1 MVDEYIVREPRQ
13 AQALLHPARLRIWLA
28 FDAPKTSAQV
38 ARELG
43 EPPNRIGHHVRRLL
57 QLGLLVVCSRRGRR
71 VFLER
76 KARNLKIPFS
86 LTPYSDLEEVMRLA
100 SAEILQLLRQA
111 VVDWHPQADD
121 AFLLAG
127 EDLPRLSRS
136 PVKFL
141 DLTLTLEQVVMLE
154 EMLRKLSEDN
164 QGKGAGRRYR
174 LGVIL
179 VPKS

>member
-13 AQALLHPARLRIWLA
+13 VQALLHSVRLRILLA
-28 FDAPKTSAQV
+28 FDSPKTSAQV

-43 EPPNRIGHHVRRLL
+43 EPPNRIGHHVRLLL
-57 QLGLLVVCSRRGRR
+57 QLGLLVVCYRRGRR

-100 SAEILQLLRQA
+100 STEILQLLRQA
-111 VVDWHPQADD
+111 VVYWRQQADD
-121 AFLLAG
+121 EFLLVG
-127 EDLPRLSRS
+127 EDLPRLPRS
-136 PVKFL
+136 PVKLL
-141 DLTLTLEQVVMLE
+141 DLTLTFEQIVTLE

-164 QGKGAGRRYR
+164 ECKGVGQRYK
-174 LGVIL
+174 LGVL
-179 VPKS
+179 FVPKS